1 MNTIIEARRTDSERT
16 AIFTLLGA
24 LALACWAYL
33 LSRSPGPPQPAALA
47 AAAQLEQLARVAGLW
62 AATLA
67 AIMLPAAAPA
77 ALAFARTARG
87 RYGLRRPYLRTA
99 LFTCGLAI
107 AWCGWALAAA
117 LAQRWLQ
124 NAGLLDADLAL
135 SNPDA
140 GALLM
145 VAAGAYQ
152 WTPVK
157 QACLEHCRAPHE
169 VVLACWRPGLL
180 GAIGMGIDDGKAAAG
195 CYWPLTA
202 LLFVAGVTNLAAI
215 AALGVLVLAEKPRRA
230 GTVVACFAGL
240 LLVAWGT
247 RLLFP

>member
-1 MNTIIEARRTDSERT
+1 MSMIIEARRTDSERAT
-16 AIFTLLGA
+16 IFTLLGA
-24 LALACWAYL
+24 LAIGCWAYL
-33 LSRSPGPPQPAALA
+33 VSRSPGPPPTAPLA
-47 AAAQLEQLARVAGLW
+47 AAAQLEQLARMAGLW
-62 AATLA
+62 AAMLA

-77 ALAFARTARG
+77 ALAFARAGRG

-99 LFTCGLAI
+99 LFVCGLAI

-124 NAGLLDADLAL
+124 HAGLLNAELAL

-140 GALLM
+140 GALLV
-145 VAAGAYQ
+145 VAVGAYQ

-157 QACLEHCRAPHE
+157 QACLEHWRAPHE
-169 VVLACWRPGLL
+169 VVVACWRPGLL
-180 GAIGMGIDDGKAAAG
+180 GAVQMGIEDGRAAAG
-195 CYWPLTA
+195 CYWGLTA
-202 LLFVAGVTNLAAI
+202 LLFVAGVGNLAAI
-215 AALGVLVLAEKPRRA
+215 AALAILVLAEKPRPA
-230 GTVVACFAGL
+230 GTLVACFAGL